1 MSARGWPRAAIVS
14 RRPFALLKSDRP
26 GTGALGKMLPRR
38 CQGLPACAL
47 AVLLPVLFDGRPLPA
62 AETAAVR
69 GGVAPVVQLDTIL
82 SGEGLKRRTGELL
95 RGPARREGR
104 PASLLPRANKF
115 PKVIDPG
122 DESPLDF
129 SSGDTV
135 SIEAWIRLDAAP
147 GGVFPYIVGKG
158 RTHTVAGKR
167 NDANQNYALRLSG
180 GGTTKLSFLWM
191 EAADPQGRQRPHRW
205 TSKAAVPVDGRWH
218 HVAVIY
224 TFGTGDDAVGFID
237 GKQTGGTWDML
248 GNSAAAPVTDNDDLW
263 IGGSYGSGH
272 RFPGL
277 IDGLVIYRGSL
288 PAAVIAERTAWVD
301 SQRPGL
307 PWPPEDLPVAEQ
319 TTRVAI
325 SDLPMR
331 SWFAEPTHTEPT
343 FTCDGFA
350 LTRLPNRY
358 NDRGLISDR
367 PGGSMVRLA
376 TTTALPKGTC
386 RLLLRSLDAARVYL
400 DDTLLVEQK
409 TRPKPSGSAHGRLD
423 ELAAPPAGVVQQT
436 AAHLDTVVEFES
448 DGRPHRFEA
457 YRLLGGE
464 GRVPQLGEF
473 LVAVAAQGEPFKV
486 LGAEWQPDDTNWQR
500 LLDRETMLVTDWNRA
515 ARNALDAAEDARW
528 ARRHDEAARAA
539 GPPVELPA
547 VYNERQI
554 GNSIDRFIQ
563 ARLEAEGLEPMPL
576 LDDDAFLRRATLD
589 ATGRIPTLAELRQ
602 LGRDRAD
609 PPPLD
614 REAVIDRLL
623 ASPEWA
629 DHWTPYWLDV
639 LAENPA
645 LTKPTLN
652 NTGPFRWYIHD
663 ALIDNWGMDR
673 FVTNLILMEGSPHL
687 GGPAGFGLASQNDVP
702 MAAKAHILGTAFLGV
717 EMKCA
722 RCHDAPNHPF
732 RQEELFSL
740 AAMLERKP
748 LQVPASSSIPA
759 TPAELEEM
767 LVTVSIKPGEKI
779 SPAWPFE
786 QFASPTDS
794 AADSRARLAEAI
806 TSPQNLRFR
815 EVLANRLWTRLIGV
829 GLVSET
835 SDWTDREASHPDL
848 LRFLAREL
856 LVSGDDMK
864 HLARLIMA
872 SRVYQRQVVPG
883 LAPYADAASEL
894 RGPIRRRLTAEQLVD
909 SLHTATGQPMRG
921 EVQGFG
927 QDGSQPRKTFLE
939 LGRPARAWQLVCTA
953 SERDRNSLRLPEV
966 DMLNELL
973 EAYGWRPQRQ
983 DPQDRPGTA
992 PTPLQ
997 PLMLANGP
1005 AAARLL
1011 DATPGSLLTREAVA
1025 ADTPEAFI
1033 HTVSLAVLGR
1043 RATDR
1048 ELERF
1053 LPLIAADF
1061 TTRLTGE
1068 EDNPQP
1074 IYRRRISWRNH
1085 FDPRAD
1091 TLVLDRIAALEAGD
1105 PPTQALQPDWREAAE
1120 DLQWVLINS
1129 PEFSWLP

>member
-1 MSARGWPRAAIVS
+1 MYHCSGKWLSSGLLSRLATATVVTVAAVTGMGADQQT
-14 RRPFALLKSDRP
+14 RPEPVLALEKLLHDDRP
-26 GTGALGKMLPRR
+26 GQRPGKL
-38 CQGLPACAL
+38 
-47 AVLLPVLFDGRPLPA
+47 
-62 AETAAVR
+62 T
-69 GGVAPVVQLDTIL
+69 
-82 SGEGLKRRTGELL
+82 
-95 RGPARREGR
+95 RGPSRLPEG
-104 PASLLPRANKF
+104 PASLLPRPNSF
-115 PKVIDPG
+115 PKVIDPAV
-122 DESPLDF
+122 DSPLDF
-129 SSGDTV
+129 GSNDTL
-135 SIEAWIRLDAAP
+135 SIETWIRLDAAP

-158 RTHTVAGKR
+158 RTHTVAGKA
-167 NDANQNYALRLSG
+167 NDANQNYALRLTG

-191 EAADPQGRQRPHRW
+191 DASGPPESQRAHRW
-205 TSKAAVPVDGRWH
+205 TSKASVPVDGRWH
-218 HVAVIY
+218 HIALIY

-237 GKQTGGTWDML
+237 GTQTDGVWDML

-263 IGGSYGSGH
+263 VGGSHSNGH
-272 RFPGL
+272 IFPGL
-277 IDGLVIYRGSL
+277 IDGLVIYRGRL
-288 PAAVIAERTAWVD
+288 PTDVIAERTAWVD
-301 SQRPGL
+301 SQRPSL
-307 PWPPEDLPVAEQ
+307 PWPPEQLPVAGQ

-331 SWFAEPTHTEPT
+331 SWFAESTHTEPA

-358 NDRGLISDR
+358 DDRGLISDR
-367 PGGSMVRLA
+367 PGGSMVRMA
-376 TTTALPKGTC
+376 TETTLPAGTC

-400 DDTLLVEQK
+400 DKTLIVEQK

-423 ELAAPPAGVVQQT
+423 DLTAPPDGVVQQT

-464 GRVPQLGEF
+464 DRVPQLGEF
-473 LVAVAAQGEPFKV
+473 LVAVAAPGEPFKV
-486 LGAEWQPDDTNWQR
+486 LGADWQPDDANWQH
-500 LLDRETMLVTDWNRA
+500 LLDRETALVTKWNRA

-528 ARRHDEAARAA
+528 TRRHDAAAAAA
-539 GPPVELPA
+539 GPPLDLPA
-547 VYNERQI
+547 VNSEAEI
-554 GNSIDRFIQ
+554 GNPIDRFIQ
-563 ARLEAEGLEPMPL
+563 ARLEAEAVEPQPL
-576 LDDDAFLRRATLD
+576 LNDDAFLRRATLD
-589 ATGRIPTLAELRQ
+589 LTGRIPTLAELRQ
-602 LGRDRAD
+602 LGRQLPN

-614 REAVIDRLL
+614 RGAVIDSLL
-623 ASPEWA
+623 ALPEWA
-629 DHWTPYWLDV
+629 DHWTSYWMDV

-663 ALIDNWGMDR
+663 ALVDNWGMDR
-673 FVTNLILMEGSPHL
+673 FVTNLILMEGSPYL
-687 GGPAGFGLASQNDVP
+687 GGPAGFGMASQNDVP

-732 RQEELFSL
+732 KQEQLFSM
-740 AAMLERKP
+740 AAMLNRNP
-748 LQVPASSSIPA
+748 LKVPATSSVPG

-767 LVTVSIKPGEKI
+767 LVTVSIKPGAAI
-779 SPAWPFE
+779 SPVWPFE
-786 QFASPTDS
+786 QFATSGDATK
-794 AADSRARLAEAI
+794 DSRQRLAEAI
-806 TSPQNLRFR
+806 TGPDNLRFR
-815 EVLANRLWTRLIGV
+815 EVLANRLWTRLTGV

-835 SDWTDREASHPDL
+835 SDWTDREASHPEL

-864 HLARLIMA
+864 ALARLIMN
-872 SRVYQRQVVPG
+872 SRFYQRQVVPG
-883 LAPYADAASEL
+883 IDPHATAARQL

-909 SLHTATGQPMRG
+909 SLHTVTGKPMRG

-973 EAYGWRPQRQ
+973 QAYGWRPQRQ
-983 DPQDRPGTA
+983 DPQDRPNTT

-1011 DATPGSLLTREAVA
+1011 DATADAQLTREAVA
-1025 ADTPEAFI
+1025 AKTPEAFI
-1033 HTVSLAVLGR
+1033 DAVSLAILGR
-1043 RATDR
+1043 RATTD
-1048 ELERF
+1048 EHNRF
-1053 LPLIAADF
+1053 LPLIREGFADRI
-1061 TTRLTGE
+1061 TADKDHQR
-1068 EDNPQP
+1068 P

-1091 TLVLDRIAALEAGD
+1091 TLVLDRVAELEAGD
-1105 PPTQALQPDWREAAE
+1105 PPTQRLKPSWREQAE
-1120 DLQWVLINS
+1120 DLQWALVNS
-1129 PEFSWLP
+1129 PEFSWVP